1 MENKK
6 KTTKKKKFKYEWE
19 QWKLKFFLS
28 SYAKAY
34 RFLLDEKYITQSQ
47 LDSGHF
53 RGKIAGWDMEKKE
66 WEKQALEVTMSN
78 LKDAKIVEMT
88 NFIAEEGQ
96 VVKQLLNMAKIAMN
110 NLVTKGT
117 VKGKEVLELKN
128 VQGLKQV
135 SESVLN
141 ILKYGRDRLGIPF
154 EKEEEG
160 LKKATNFNFDY
171 VNLDD
176 FDPEQVIDLFK
187 KKDAKQND
195 KQPIKTDVVS
205 PIPEIV
211 DGKE

>member
-1 MENKK
+1 MENKT
-6 KTTKKKKFKYEWE
+6 KTTKKVKPVYEWE
-19 QWKLKFFLS
+19 QWKLKYFLS

-34 RFLLDEKYITQSQ
+34 RFLVDENFLTQNQ
-47 LDSGHF
+47 VESGYF
-53 RGKIAGWDMEKKE
+53 KGKIAGWDMEKKE
-66 WEKQALEVTMSN
+66 WEKQALEITMNN

-110 NLVTKGT
+110 NLVTKQT
-117 VKGKEVLELKN
+117 IKGKDVLELKN

-154 EKEEEG
+154 EKEAEG
-160 LKKATNFNFDY
+160 LKKAVNFNFDF

-187 KKDAKQND
+187 KKDAKQNP
-195 KQPIKTDVVS
+195 KQSIKTDVVS